1 MICIAT
7 QVVEAGVD
15 FSFESVVRV
24 MAGIDNLAQAAGR
37 CNRSNEYGYLGY
49 VYLISLKNENLSMLR
64 EIKNAQNS
72 TRKVLDIWG
81 QESDDSVIDKEAAQ
95 KFYQY
100 LYQEM
105 EKEIEYPVKISG
117 EPFYLA
123 KLLANQNTYGN
134 TGENRNYFFRQPFK
148 TIGENFK
155 VFDDNTVDVLVPYKE
170 GIDFIQKLKRLGTSE
185 FHIEE
190 TKKLIQ
196 QAKLYSISIFDWQKQ
211 KLKGAGPVSYT
222 HLTLPTT

>member
-1 MICIAT
+1 M
-7 QVVEAGVD
+7 
-15 FSFESVVRV
+15 
-24 MAGIDNLAQAAGR
+24 
-37 CNRSNEYGYLGY
+37 
-49 VYLISLKNENLSMLR
+49 
-64 EIKNAQNS
+64 
-72 TRKVLDIWG
+72 
-81 QESDDSVIDKEAAQ
+81 
-95 KFYQY
+95 
-100 LYQEM
+100 YQEM

-123 KLLANQNTYGN
+123 KLLANQSTYGN

-155 VFDDNTVDVLVPYKE
+155 VFDENTVDVLVPYKE

-211 KLKGAGPVSYT
+211 KLKGAGLLTPVLEGRAYT
-222 HLTLPTT
+222 LEEKAYDDDLGLILMEEQPVENFFC